1 MPRSEIT
8 LHSLSDPSIQQEYE
22 RSGSPQTPLDF
33 LIALEEE
40 LGCSIVE
47 ACRRERERQRNE
59 RTFNAH

>member
-1 MPRSEIT
+1 MPSLEVT
-8 LHSLSDPSIQQEYE
+8 LHSLSDPNTQREYE
-22 RSGSPQTPLDF
+22 RTGSPQTPLDF

-47 ACRRERERQRNE
+47 ACRRERDRKNAE